1 MLRSAEKPA
10 SNPTM
15 RKFHRVGLHLGSCM
29 GALRNRHNKCRDS
42 HHEAASGAAAPR
54 DDGHDAGRRRQT
66 PATASRAESSA
77 TGDDATALR
86 CAASGR
92 PVNCLTHG
100 AVATWIAPS
109 SRPTTAPAPTQ
120 SDLSNNRITHDEAAA
135 PPPARHVAIRARAAG
150 RRRRTGDD
158 DHEQGGDTTATSKRR
173 AGGGTY
179 RKGGEATA
187 TTEGGAPRRRRPWM
201 IGRAW
206 RRRRG
211 EQGGR
216 PRAAA
221 PRPCPPRDHALAAS
235 PLARGA

>member
-1 MLRSAEKPA
+1 MRVTEAGGAQLLARRAGQRQSGTFTQQHRPRVHAAIDTTNAGTATTKPHQA
-10 SNPTM
+10 QPPPEMT
-15 RKFHRVGLHLGSCM
+15 
-29 GALRNRHNKCRDS
+29 ATTP
-42 HHEAASGAAAPR
+42 A
-54 DDGHDAGRRRQT
+54 DAGRHRRR
-66 PATASRAESSA
+66 RAGRKSA
-77 TGDDATALR
+77 ALR
-86 CAASGR
+86 CASSGR